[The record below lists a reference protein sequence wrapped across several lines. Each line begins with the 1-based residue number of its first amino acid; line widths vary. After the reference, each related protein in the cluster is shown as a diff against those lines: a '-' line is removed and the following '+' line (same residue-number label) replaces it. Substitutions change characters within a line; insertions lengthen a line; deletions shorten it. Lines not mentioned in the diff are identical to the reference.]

1 MDFQIS
7 RARDLD
13 RDLGSGHAA
22 YHRASL
28 IHLCL
33 HAKVHWNR
41 RNVWWTD
48 ERTDGRIF
56 ETHVIRSTQKS
67 RPKNGRLASPA
78 SNPWIIV

>member
-33 HAKVHWNR
+33 HAKVHWIEE
-41 RNVWWTD
+41 TFGG
-48 ERTDGRIF
+48 RT
-56 ETHVIRSTQKS
+56 
-67 RPKNGRLASPA
+67 NGRTGGYL
-78 SNPWIIV
+78 